1 MRQVKFVPLL
11 VLFLFPVIAVA
22 QQNAPTYTVL
32 QASITTS
39 SSLPSSLN
47 FTAPVRDLLVQN
59 NSDTDIS
66 CDPSGATAAVGAGVV
81 LKANGG
87 YMQYP
92 NYLAPVGGIACI
104 HGGTGTKLLNV
115 IIAR

>member
-1 MRQVKFVPLL
+1 MV
-11 VLFLFPVIAVA
+11 VLAPSVIEA
-22 QQNAPTYTVL
+22 QQNAPTYTVS
-32 QASITTS
+32 QASVTTS
-39 SSLPSSLN
+39 SSVPSQLN

-66 CDPSGATAAVGAGVV
+66 CDPSGATAVVGSGVV
-81 LKANGG
+81 LRANGG